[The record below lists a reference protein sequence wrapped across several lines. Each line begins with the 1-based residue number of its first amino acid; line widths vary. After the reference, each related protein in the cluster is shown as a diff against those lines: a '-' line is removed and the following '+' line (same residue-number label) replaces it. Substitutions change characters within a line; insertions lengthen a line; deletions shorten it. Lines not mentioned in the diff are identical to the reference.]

1 MQAGS
6 PPEGEKGTNGGGGRV
21 PQTHSGTLVLLRACP
36 SHYMIVKVTVIIIII
51 MTNLLWNKSYL
62 WGRHCAGVFHI
73 ISITPQDKDYRPCF
87 IF

>member
-6 PPEGEKGTNGGGGRV
+6 PPEGEKGTNGVGWESASDTFRDLGFAKGL
-21 PQTHSGTLVLLRACP
+21 SISLYD
-36 SHYMIVKVTVIIIII
+36 SKSKVIIIII